1 MSSKSFKII
10 GSLLIVLASSLAS
23 RPVLALDLLIEGLL
37 PNMAVVNV
45 DGKRVTLF
53 KGKTTHGLTLISAD
67 SYEAVI
73 EYQGK
78 RYTYGAGGQPVRTDF
93 PETADTVDV
102 LTIWPDASGL
112 YTTLGSINDVR
123 SNFMVDTG
131 ASVVAMN
138 VNHAASFGIDAEKDG
153 TPMNVQTASGNT
165 MGHRILLKSVR
176 VGSIV
181 VYDVE
186 AVVLPGDF
194 PRHILLGMS
203 FLKNVD
209 MQRQEQAILLKA
221 KTY

>member
-1 MSSKSFKII
+1 MTGRSFKITC
-10 GSLLIVLASSLAS
+10 GLLIVLAASLAS
-23 RPVLALDLLIEGLL
+23 RSVLALDLLIEGLL
-37 PNMAVVNV
+37 PDMAVVNF

-53 KGKTTHGLTLISAD
+53 KGKTKYGLTLISAD

-78 RYTYGAGGQPVRTDF
+78 RHTYGAGGQPVRTDF
-93 PETADTVDV
+93 PEIADKVDV
-102 LTIWPDASGL
+102 ITIWPDASGL
-112 YTTLGSINDVR
+112 YTTLGSINNVR

-138 VNHAASFGIDAEKDG
+138 TNHAASFGIDAEKEG
-153 TPMNVQTASGNT
+153 TPMNVQTASGNS
-165 MGHRILLKSVR
+165 MGHRIKLKSVKL
-176 VGSIV
+176 GNIV